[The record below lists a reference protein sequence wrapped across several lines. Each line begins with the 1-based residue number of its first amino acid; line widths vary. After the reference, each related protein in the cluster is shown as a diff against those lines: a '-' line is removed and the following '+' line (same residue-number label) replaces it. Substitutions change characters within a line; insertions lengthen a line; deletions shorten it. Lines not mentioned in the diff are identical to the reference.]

1 MKTLVSAAVF
11 AALTTTAIAEPIT
24 IFISGNRSET
34 PGLGIPAATTVI
46 GADEIAESGATTLVD
61 VLKTQSDIQISDYS
75 SHGQNAVIDMRGF
88 GETANSNVAIL
99 VNNRK
104 LNPSGDTTAFNFNTI
119 NLEQIERIEIIKGS
133 AGVLYGNQAVGG
145 LINIITKKPTKDSSS
160 ITQTIGSYDNLST
173 NVNITKKINPT
184 ADFTINA
191 YKLESEGYRDH
202 NSTEVERIDLSTNFK
217 SSLGDTHISFQ
228 NLNDYQTTPGALL
241 LDSSLYPDINDVG
254 RTGINNSFIDDYVKN
269 EIITTTINHK
279 TSISEKTESDI
290 NFRHIS
296 GYREFI
302 QSYQSGPGMAPRVSK
317 QDRELF
323 ELSPHFT
330 TTLDDSTLSYGIDLQ
345 NTDYQLVSSQGTQKV
360 DQDISALYGQLQTK
374 INDQIVIT
382 TGIRHSRV
390 ENFLPEAPLYRN
402 DYSVLSTED
411 YNLNDD
417 ITVGSL
423 GIEYSPKSSDVFFAR
438 ADQNYRFAKVEEH
451 TNTTDYSGTIEP
463 IGLKNQTGISYE
475 IGYKFASSTLNL
487 DLSLSR
493 LKLENE
499 ITSAIRN
506 LGYTHIYNL
515 NLDSTTKDSFNFSFN
530 KNLSHDLIIGS
541 GYTYTKAKITSG
553 DHNGNTTPGVAEH
566 SATAFISFKPNDKW
580 THKISTLYTGDSYL
594 ISDFENDRQKLGGNT
609 VVNSTSSYTNADLT
623 LQFSINNVFDE
634 LYYSYGATSDSG
646 DGVHPAPERNFML
659 TAKYTFE

>member
-46 GADEIAESGATTLVD
+46 GAKEIAESGATTLVD

-145 LINIITKKPTKDSSS
+145 LINIITKKPIKDSSS
-160 ITQTIGSYDNLST
+160 ITQTIGSYDHLST
-173 NVNITKKINPT
+173 NLNITKKINPT

-191 YKLESEGYRDH
+191 YKSESKGYRDH
-202 NSTEVERIDLSTNFK
+202 NSSEVERLDLSSNFTTN
-217 SSLGDTHISFQ
+217 LGDTHVSFQ

-241 LDSSLYPDINDVG
+241 LDSSSYPDINDVG
-254 RTGINNSFIDDYVKN
+254 RTGINNSFVSDYIKN
-269 EIITTTINHK
+269 EINTTTINHK
-279 TSISEKTESDI
+279 TNLNVNTVSDL

-302 QSYQSGPGMAPRVSK
+302 QSFQGYTERVIAK
-317 QDRELF
+317 QNRELF

-330 TTLDDSTLSYGIDLQ
+330 TKFGDSRLSYGFDLQ

-360 DQDISALYGQLQTK
+360 DQDISAFYGQLQSK
-374 INDQIVIT
+374 INDEIAIT
-382 TGIRHSRV
+382 TGIRHAIV
-390 ENFLPEAPLYRN
+390 ENFIPEAHLYRN
-402 DYSVLSTED
+402 DYSVLSTEN

-475 IGYKFASSTLNL
+475 IGYKFVSTTLNF
-487 DLSLSR
+487 DFSLSR

-515 NLDSTTKDSFNFSFN
+515 NLDSTTKDSFNLSFN
-530 KNLSHDLIIGS
+530 NHLSNNFLIGS

-553 DHNGNTTPGVAEH
+553 DHKGNTTPGVAEH
-566 SATAFISFKPNDKW
+566 SASGFVIYKPNDKW
-580 THKISTLYTGDSYL
+580 THKISTIYTGNSYL
-594 ISDFENDRQKLGGNT
+594 ISDFENDRQKLGGHT
-609 VVNSTSSYTNADLT
+609 VVNTSSSYKNADLT
-623 LQFSINNVFDE
+623 LQFSIYNFFDE

>member
-11 AALTTTAIAEPIT
+11 VALTTTAIAEPLT

-46 GADEIAESGATTLVD
+46 SADEIAESGATTLVD

-133 AGVLYGNQAVGG
+133 ASVLYGNQAVGG
-145 LINIITKKPTKDSSS
+145 LINIITKKPIKDSSS
-160 ITQTIGSYDNLST
+160 ITQTIGSYDHLST

-191 YKLESEGYRDH
+191 YKSESEGYRDH
-202 NSTEVERIDLSTNFK
+202 NSSEVERLDLSSNFTTK
-217 SSLGDTHISFQ
+217 LGDTHVSFQ

-241 LDSSLYPDINDVG
+241 LDSSSYPDINDVG
-254 RTGINNSFIDDYVKN
+254 RTGINNSFISDYIKN
-269 EIITTTINHK
+269 EINTTTINHK
-279 TSISEKTESDI
+279 TNLNANTASDL

-302 QSYQSGPGMAPRVSK
+302 QSFQGYTETVIAK
-317 QDRELF
+317 QNRELF

-330 TTLDDSTLSYGIDLQ
+330 TTFGDSTLSYGFDLQ

-360 DQDISALYGQLQTK
+360 DQDISAFYGQLQSK
-374 INDQIVIT
+374 INDEIAIT
-382 TGIRHSRV
+382 TGIRHARV
-390 ENFLPEAPLYRN
+390 ENFIPGAPLYDN
-402 DYSVLSTED
+402 SYSVLSTEN

-451 TNTTDYSGTIEP
+451 TNTTDYDGTIEP

-475 IGYKFASSTLNL
+475 IGYKFVSTALNF
-487 DLSLSR
+487 DFSLSR

-506 LGYTHIYNL
+506 LGYTQIYNL
-515 NLDSTTKDSFNFSFN
+515 NLDSTTKDSFNLSFN
-530 KNLSHDLIIGS
+530 NQLSNYFLIGS

-553 DHNGNTTPGVAEH
+553 DHKGNTTPGVSEH
-566 SATAFISFKPNDKW
+566 SASAFISYKPNDKW
-580 THKISTLYTGDSYL
+580 THKISTIYTGDSYL

-609 VVNSTSSYTNADLT
+609 VVNTTSSYTDGDIKL
-623 LQFSINNVFDE
+623 LFSINNVFDE

-659 TAKYTFE
+659 TIKYTFE